1 MDSQPDPARFALN
14 PVVGRVLAAVTLA
27 GAIIA
32 SVGVEPSE
40 AALTGVV
47 VVFGATG
54 LILAERRPSNP
65 IGWIFLTAA
74 TLWSIGGV
82 GNWYESNGAER
93 GWPLAHIGSI
103 LFTVTFFPGL
113 ALSIMPL
120 LAVFPSGRLLSPRWR
135 WMLWSA
141 AAFGVIAALGNSL
154 IEIDDGSELGEA
166 LIGISVFPL
175 LAGLGGGIAS
185 LVIRHRTGSTVV
197 RQQLKWF
204 LAAAVVLPVA
214 LLMGEVFPDHPYLQ
228 SFAGGAGLL
237 LLPVAVAIAVLRYRL
252 YEIDRIVSRTV
263 TYGLL
268 TALLAGVY
276 FGLVFLLGELL
287 PFEGQLPVAAS
298 TLAVAALF
306 SQLRRRVQGVF
317 DRRFNR
323 SHYDAVRTIEAFS
336 YRLRADIDATDLS
349 RELVEVTMRT
359 VQPASAGVWTR
370 L

>member
-1 MDSQPDPARFALN
+1 M
-14 PVVGRVLAAVTLA
+14 AVTLA
-27 GAIIA
+27 GTVIA
-32 SVGVEPSE
+32 SVGVEPSDV
-40 AALTGVV
+40 ALTGVI
-47 VVFGATG
+47 VVFGALG
-54 LILAERRPSNP
+54 LILAERRPTNP
-65 IGWIFLTAA
+65 IGWILLTAA

-82 GNWYESNGAER
+82 GIWYASNGGER
-93 GWPLAHIGSI
+93 GWPLAHIGPI

-120 LAVFPSGRLLSPRWR
+120 LALFPTGRLLSTRWR
-135 WMLWSA
+135 WVLWSA
-141 AAFGVIAALGNSL
+141 ATFGVIAAVGNSL
-154 IEIDDGSELGEA
+154 IEIDAGSKLGEA
-166 LIGISVFPL
+166 LVGISIFPL

-185 LVIRHRTGSTVV
+185 LVIRYRTGSTVV

-214 LLMGEVFPDHPYLQ
+214 LLVGEVFKDHPYLP
-228 SFAGGAGLL
+228 SLVGAAGLL
-237 LLPVAVAIAVLRYRL
+237 QLPVAVAIAVLRYRL

-268 TALLAGVY
+268 TAMLAGVY

-306 SQLRRRVQGVF
+306 SPLRRRVQGMF

-336 YRLRADIDATDLS
+336 SRLRADIDVTDLS

-370 L
+370 LSAEGAQATGSGRTIAANIP

>member
-14 PVVGRVLAAVTLA
+14 PVLGRVLVAVMLA
-27 GAIIA
+27 GVIIV

-40 AALTGVV
+40 AAVTGVI
-47 VVFGATG
+47 VVFGAMG

-65 IGWIFLTAA
+65 IGWIFLAAA
-74 TLWSIGGV
+74 TLWAIGGV
-82 GNWYESNGAER
+82 GNWYASNGAER
-93 GWPLAHIGSI
+93 GWPLAHLGSI

-120 LAVFPSGRLLSPRWR
+120 LALFPSGRLLSSRWR

-141 AAFGVIAALGNSL
+141 AAFGVIAAVGNSL
-154 IEIDDGSELGEA
+154 IEIDDGSKLGEA

-185 LVIRHRTGSTVV
+185 LVIRYRTGSTVV

-214 LLMGEVFPDHPYLQ
+214 LLVGEVFPDHPYIQ
-228 SFAGGAGLL
+228 SFAGAAGLL
-237 LLPVAVAIAVLRYRL
+237 MLPVAVAIAVLRYRL

-336 YRLRADIDATDLS
+336 SRLRADIDETDLS

-359 VQPASAGVWTR
+359 VQPASVGVWTR